1 MMMMTIYNKMIYIW
15 RGCWFELLKYENFNG
30 ENTVKILIMSKT
42 TWPRSAAFLSFA
54 YLFGSKSSP
63 TYVWLHI
70 IIITIKVIIMSICIF
85 SQRHYS
91 QSFHHQEYH
100 RWNYLITKLLVSVK
114 VISLIR
120 LILGAFILSNGK
132 SWLLWDYQLKHRGCL
147 LRPPEKMIC
156 WKTSKLALTLSTF
169 GKS

>member
-1 MMMMTIYNKMIYIW
+1 MFRDLSKRGISSWWWWWWWWQFIIMIWIIM
-15 RGCWFELLKYENFNG
+15 KYENFNG

-70 IIITIKVIIMSICIF
+70 IIIITIKVIIMSICIF

-114 VISLIR
+114 VISLIG

-132 SWLLWDYQLKHRGCL
+132 SWLLWDHQLKHRGDAYCAHQK
-147 LRPPEKMIC
+147 R
-156 WKTSKLALTLSTF
+156 WFVGKLQN
-169 GKS
+169 